1 MKKHIKKLLR
11 EGLENKDE
19 LFKDNYTIL
28 CKETNIN
35 ENLLNE
41 KLTEIDDDVNLL
53 YNEFFRDDIE
63 KINRTGIIT
72 RDMFKFGNSDTSK
85 LQSEES
91 IEGNKLNACTIKINN
106 NSGNNYKPSTREIR
120 LSVNKQ
126 AFDFVLSNNGN
137 LKDSIDELDDTQKK
151 SLKQEFS
158 EEKIKGS
165 IHHELTHWLDD
176 TIHNRHITKML
187 KKSVNNKAKELNKT
201 PVNSTKM
208 EIQGQIHNI
217 KQLHNKYNDIWDDIE
232 FSDLFGYSPALNTIQ
247 KNLPDK
253 LRKQW
258 IRDIKTRMHRE
269 NLLRKN
275 MVKS

>member
-269 NLLRKN
+269 NLLGKN
-275 MVKS
+275 MVNS